1 MTSEILSLAKFL
13 ASSRAE
19 FALSEM
25 NQYLSRKYGEK
36 ELYEILRPY
45 LFDLD
50 LFCDR
55 GYNCTK
61 LEKHPL
67 PADEPVIRE
76 LEKHFKTPGLPLRME
91 NLISSYIERSCGKNW
106 YEGDTAEL
114 IRKNIVK
121 QKEEY
126 WKGISK
132 YPGIRIIS
140 YLLYHF
146 PVYFCQFQYVLLH
159 LFKSG
164 LLSNR
169 MSIIDAGS
177 GPGTITLS
185 TIDFLNKLL
194 DIYSKKNMDVKM
206 NIRIDSIEQA
216 QENIDCYSELVSTY
230 LQKFAPENAII
241 TVNKPYHVPVERAKA
256 PEGADLMVFSNVL
269 AEMKA
274 TPSGRADTVER
285 LTLRSSNPTI
295 VIIEPAN
302 LVNSKAL
309 RITQQ
314 ALVRKGFSL
323 FSPCTYIWG
332 LKCSGENCWSFLDA
346 GNIQVPEF
354 MKKIARTE
362 EAYRYLNIDM
372 KFSYAVLRK
381 NGAAGHTYR
390 AKGKFVRLSNLKKH
404 IEKRINVA
412 AAVMS
417 GNLGDEKHFV
427 FKICD
432 ATTSVPSY
440 AVMPSYHRSESN
452 SALLEAGYGDIVEI
466 FGTLVRES
474 REFSS
479 FNLLITR
486 NTEVRIAE

>member
-45 LFDLD
+45 LLDLD

-76 LEKHFKTPGLPLRME
+76 LEKHFKTPGLPLRIE
-91 NLISSYIERSCGKNW
+91 NLVSSYIERSCGRSW
-106 YEGDTAEL
+106 YEGETAEL
-114 IRKNIVK
+114 LRENIVK

-159 LFKSG
+159 LFKNG

-185 TIDFLNKLL
+185 TIDFL
-194 DIYSKKNMDVKM
+194 
-206 NIRIDSIEQA
+206 
-216 QENIDCYSELVSTY
+216 T
-230 LQKFAPENAII
+230 
-241 TVNKPYHVPVERAKA
+241 
-256 PEGADLMVFSNVL
+256 
-269 AEMKA
+269 
-274 TPSGRADTVER
+274 
-285 LTLRSSNPTI
+285 
-295 VIIEPAN
+295 
-302 LVNSKAL
+302 
-309 RITQQ
+309 
-314 ALVRKGFSL
+314 
-323 FSPCTYIWG
+323 
-332 LKCSGENCWSFLDA
+332 
-346 GNIQVPEF
+346 
-354 MKKIARTE
+354 
-362 EAYRYLNIDM
+362 
-372 KFSYAVLRK
+372 
-381 NGAAGHTYR
+381 
-390 AKGKFVRLSNLKKH
+390 
-404 IEKRINVA
+404 
-412 AAVMS
+412 
-417 GNLGDEKHFV
+417 
-427 FKICD
+427 
-432 ATTSVPSY
+432 
-440 AVMPSYHRSESN
+440 
-452 SALLEAGYGDIVEI
+452 
-466 FGTLVRES
+466 
-474 REFSS
+474 
-479 FNLLITR
+479 
-486 NTEVRIAE
+486 